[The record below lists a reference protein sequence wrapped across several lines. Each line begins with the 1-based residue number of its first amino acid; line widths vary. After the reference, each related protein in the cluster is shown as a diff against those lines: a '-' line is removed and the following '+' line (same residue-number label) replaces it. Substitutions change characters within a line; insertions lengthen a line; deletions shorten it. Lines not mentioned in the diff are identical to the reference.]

1 MNSDK
6 KYNRNKKTSKNTIQ
20 TGGYTR
26 KNRNV
31 NIVVHHKSNGLL
43 DKFQKEITI
52 VFFEIL
58 LMIKLFHW
66 KTHSYPAH
74 KATDELYTSF
84 NGNMDKFIEI
94 LLGKTGSR
102 IHLMNQK
109 QIRLV
114 DVENQE
120 KLKLKIESFKS
131 YLVNLNKNPAIN
143 SMSNSD
149 LLNIRD
155 EILGNMNQFLYL
167 LTFK

>member
-1 MNSDK
+1 MISDK
-6 KYNRNKKTSKNTIQ
+6 KYNRNKKTSKNTTQ

-26 KNRNV
+26 KNRNK
-31 NIVVHHKSNGLL
+31 NIVLQSKGKHLL

-66 KTHSYPAH
+66 KTHSYPTH

-114 DVENQE
+114 DVENQD